1 MTPMVTII
9 PVKDTRF
16 SKQRTS
22 SRLDAGQRQ
31 RLALTMLE
39 DVLDAVAPTRDRSA
53 IVLVTVDPN
62 AAELA
67 ARYGATTT
75 DVGAHDGH
83 TGSVMAAARYLCRDS
98 RRGFLTVPG
107 DIPLITAGEVNRLLD
122 AHDAAGRAFTIA
134 PSHDELGSNAVAC
147 SPFDAV
153 PLRFGDDSYRPHLST
168 ARQAGIEPTIVA
180 LPGIAQD
187 IDTPADL
194 DRFMT
199 LAEAPPTRTYSYLET
214 LQRHQMAP
222 TEGTA

>member
-1 MTPMVTII
+1 
-9 PVKDTRF
+9 
-16 SKQRTS
+16 
-22 SRLDAGQRQ
+22 
-31 RLALTMLE
+31 
-39 DVLDAVAPTRDRSA
+39 
-53 IVLVTVDPN
+53 
-62 AAELA
+62 
-67 ARYGATTT
+67 
-75 DVGAHDGH
+75 
-83 TGSVMAAARYLCRDS
+83 MAAARYLCRDS